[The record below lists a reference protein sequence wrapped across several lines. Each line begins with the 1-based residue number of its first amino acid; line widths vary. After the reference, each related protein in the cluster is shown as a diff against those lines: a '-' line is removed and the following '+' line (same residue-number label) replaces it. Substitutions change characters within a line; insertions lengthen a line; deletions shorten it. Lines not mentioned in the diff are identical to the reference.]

1 MSVNV
6 DMENLNIDD
15 IENLILTRKSDMSFS
30 EINKMIKDL
39 EQHYFELNDEMILNI
54 VNVLNTDKRKNI
66 KNLSKSLSNFMLKT
80 RKEINRVE
88 KMYKFDKSFGNCIY
102 TAGVDEVGRGP
113 LAGPIAAGAVVF
125 DLNYKDQRELAFGI
139 KDSKKLSAK
148 KREEISEVIKEKALS
163 YNIAI
168 INNKEIDERGIS
180 WCNNEVLKRAVKG
193 LKIPV
198 NLVLSDGYAV
208 KNLDIDNE
216 FIIKGDSKSA
226 SIAAGSIIA
235 KVYRDNLM
243 KEYAKNYPQYNFSNN
258 SGYGTKEHI
267 AAIKKYGIC
276 KLHRLSFLKNIL

>member
-1 MSVNV
+1 MSVKI
-6 DMENLNIDD
+6 DTENFNIND
-15 IENLILTRKSDMSFS
+15 IEKLILEKKSDITFS
-30 EINKMIKDL
+30 EVNKMVKKL
-39 EQHYFELNDEMILNI
+39 EHHYFELDDKVVSSI
-54 VNVLNTDKRKNI
+54 VEVLNTDKRKNI

-80 RKEINRVE
+80 KEEINRVE
-88 KMYKFDKSFGNCIY
+88 KMYEFDKNFGNCIY

-125 DLNYKDQRELAFGI
+125 DLNYKDVRDLALGI
-139 KDSKKLSAK
+139 KDSKKLSPK
-148 KREEISEVIKEKALS
+148 KREEISKIIKEKALS

-180 WCNNEVLKRAVKG
+180 WCNNEVLRRAVKG
-193 LKIPV
+193 LKVPV
-198 NLVLSDGYAV
+198 NLALSDGYAV
-208 KNLDIDNE
+208 NNLDIDNE

-243 KEYAKNYPQYNFSNN
+243 KEYAKVYPQYNFPSN